1 MAEEVFRY
9 AEHRRGGMSWMTQAA
24 RMRSDI
30 PLTCISAQYGLLG
43 FSSQILPALQPFMTL
58 SSSPYMK
65 QVM

>member
-9 AEHRRGGMSWMTQAA
+9 AERRCGGMRWMTQAA

-30 PLTCISAQYGLLG
+30 PLACISAQYGLLG
-43 FSSQILPALQPFMTL
+43 FSSQILPALQPFMAS